1 MGNEEMLSTFDVL
14 YNNITSNQA
23 PGLNIYEIS
32 LLLTRAENE
41 IVKNYF
47 TPKGNRYQ
55 EGYDGS
61 PKRQSDFAV
70 LVDTYAS
77 TEEKSLNDKLD
88 VRSHVFGIPK
98 DVFLILN
105 EEIRELNADGEYGSV
120 YTVVPL
126 AFEEYS
132 RLMQKP
138 YKWPLKDQFWRLVTG
153 KNDEDVP
160 LAELVGRSGSKT
172 LEYFLRYVRR
182 PKPIILG
189 NLAEIDSSLKI
200 EGKSNAQECE
210 LPEHLHMEIVQ
221 RAVELAKL
229 IWAGDINATIEAG
242 QRSE

>member
-61 PKRQSDFAV
+61 PKRQSDFSK
-70 LVDTYAS
+70 LVCNKPIR
-77 TEEKSLNDKLD
+77 EEGILLNVAKLD
-88 VRSHVFGIPK
+88 QRSHVFLIP
-98 DVFLILN
+98 DEVFLMLN
-105 EEIRELNADGEYGSV
+105 EEIREYRQVGNLVEYGSV

-126 AFEEYS
+126 AYDEYS

-138 YKWPLKDQFWRLVTG
+138 YKWPLKNQFWRLTSDG
-153 KNDEDVP
+153 YSELIGRADENY
-160 LAELVGRSGSKT
+160 E
-172 LEYFLRYVRR
+172 LEYFVRYVRR

-189 NLAEIDSSLKI
+189 NLAEIDDTLKI
-200 EGKSNAQECE
+200 EGQSDAQECE